1 MEGVL
6 PLALALGV
14 LTGMVMMVSH
24 ISQIVDAIERVH
36 YKWRHRGSGPVPD
49 GRPLEAVAADARRL
63 RRQYALVPTGAP
75 MVRRNGALLAYDYV
89 LVEAA
94 RCLGVEHELSELPL
108 GPSRDLERLRLEAG
122 LEDSGLRLTG

>member
-24 ISQIVDAIERVH
+24 IGQIVDAVERAR
-36 YKWRHRGSGPVPD
+36 YKWRHRKSGPVPD
-49 GRPLEAVAADARRL
+49 NRPLEAVAADARRL
-63 RRQYALVPTGAP
+63 RRMYALVPTGAP

-89 LVEAA
+89 LAEAA
-94 RCLGVEHELSELPL
+94 RCLGVERELSALPL
-108 GPSRDLERLRLEAG
+108 GPARDLERLRLEAD
-122 LEDSGLRLTG
+122 LEACGLRLTG